1 MPISKGEGMRRLQLV
16 LVLAIAVAP
25 QIAWAQQTHSQQSA
39 WTKQHRVVIQV
50 DQDDPKAMNL
60 ALNNAANMKEYWDK
74 KGEKSQIEFVAFGPG
89 LQMVRSDTSPVHDRI
104 AELSKKG
111 IVFSGCGNTRTNQSK
126 AENKPV
132 DLLSEVREVPTGVAR
147 ITELE
152 EQGWS
157 YLRP

>member
-1 MPISKGEGMRRLQLV
+1 MRRRQIV
-16 LVLAIAVAP
+16 LALAIASAA
-25 QIAWAQQTHSQQSA
+25 QIVLVRQPYSQQSA
-39 WTKQHRVVIQV
+39 WIKQHRVVIQV

-89 LQMVRSDTSPVHDRI
+89 LQMVRSDTSPVRDRI

-111 IVFSGCGNTRTNQSK
+111 VVFSGCGNTRMNQSK
-126 AENKPV
+126 AENKQIE
-132 DLLSEVREVPTGVAR
+132 LLGQVREVPTGVAR

-152 EQGWS
+152 EQGWT

>member
-1 MPISKGEGMRRLQLV
+1 MRRRRLV
-16 LVLAIAVAP
+16 FALAIAATPLVAR
-25 QIAWAQQTHSQQSA
+25 AQQAHSQQTA
-39 WTKQHRVVIQV
+39 WIKQHRVVIQV
-50 DQDDPKAMNL
+50 DQDDPKTMNL

-74 KGEKSQIEFVAFGPG
+74 KGEKSQVEFVAFGPG
-89 LQMVRSDTSPVHDRI
+89 LHMVRSDTSPVRDRI

-111 IVFSGCGNTRTNQSK
+111 IVFSGCGNTRVNQSK
-126 AENKPV
+126 AESKSI

-152 EQGWS
+152 EQGWT

>member
-1 MPISKGEGMRRLQLV
+1 MRRRRLV
-16 LVLAIAVAP
+16 FALAIAATPLVAR
-25 QIAWAQQTHSQQSA
+25 AQQSHSQQTA
-39 WTKQHRVVIQV
+39 WIKQHRVVIQV
-50 DQDDPKAMNL
+50 DQDDPKTMNL

-74 KGEKSQIEFVAFGPG
+74 KGEKSQVEFVAFGPG
-89 LQMVRSDTSPVHDRI
+89 LHMVRSDTSPVRDRI

-111 IVFSGCGNTRTNQSK
+111 IVFSGCGNTRVNQSK
-126 AENKPV
+126 AESKSI

-152 EQGWS
+152 EQGWT